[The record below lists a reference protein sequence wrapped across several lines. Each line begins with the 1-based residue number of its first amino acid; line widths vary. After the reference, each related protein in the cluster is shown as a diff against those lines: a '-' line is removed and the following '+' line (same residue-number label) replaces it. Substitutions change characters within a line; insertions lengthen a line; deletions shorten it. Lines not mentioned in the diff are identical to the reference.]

1 MTIEKNIYGAWII
14 SAVVG
19 NQLIRR
25 TYYMYTRREAIRLFR
40 EEIRGAK

>member
-19 NQLIRR
+19 TQLIRR
-25 TYYMYTRREAIRLFR
+25 TYYMYTCRDAIRLFR
-40 EEIRGAK
+40 AEVRGAK